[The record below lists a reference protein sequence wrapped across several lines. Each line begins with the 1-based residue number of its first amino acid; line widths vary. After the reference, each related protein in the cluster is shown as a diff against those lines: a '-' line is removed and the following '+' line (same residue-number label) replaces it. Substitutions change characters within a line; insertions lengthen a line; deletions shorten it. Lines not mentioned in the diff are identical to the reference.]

1 MQAPVSPARI
11 VEAPVSQKIS
21 ENPENSAPARPR
33 GQKPVSRSHTG
44 PMHPACDMLK
54 NVRFAGTLVP
64 HSFHRHIRRES
75 GTTDFE
81 GVGIMSDILYHY
93 RPAEIRDRKTGRI
106 TGYRQRFRGDKF
118 QISYRQYAEH
128 YGISKGQV
136 TTAVKNPDRLGLVF
150 REIHDGCPYRWAQKD
165 VPTLQN
171 SHLILRE
178 KLLPDMKNKTRSSG
192 GTS

>member
-11 VEAPVSQKIS
+11 VEAPVSQKNS
-21 ENPENSAPARPR
+21 ENPENSAPARPDGR
-33 GQKPVSRSHTG
+33 KPVSRSHTG

-54 NVRFAGTLVP
+54 NVRFAGNLIP
-64 HSFHRHIRRES
+64 HSFYRHIRRES

-150 REIHDGCPYRWAQKD
+150 REIHDGCPYRWAQKTC
-165 VPTLQN
+165 PPYEIH
-171 SHLILRE
+171 SCFC
-178 KLLPDMKNKTRSSG
+178 MKNCHRI
-192 GTS
+192 

>member
-1 MQAPVSPARI
+1 
-11 VEAPVSQKIS
+11 
-21 ENPENSAPARPR
+21 
-33 GQKPVSRSHTG
+33 
-44 PMHPACDMLK
+44 MHPACDMLK
-54 NVRFAGTLVP
+54 NVRFAGNLIP

-118 QISYRQYAEH
+118 QISYLQYAEH

-150 REIHDGCPYRWAQKD
+150 REIHDGCPYRWAQ
-165 VPTLQN
+165 PYEIH
-171 SHLILRE
+171 SCFC
-178 KLLPDMKNKTRSSG
+178 MKNCNLI
-192 GTS
+192 